1 MSLLSFKPKDAP
13 VLRPRKL
20 TDEEPQQQK
29 IFMYGASGTGKTKA
43 ITGFLKAGLKV
54 AVLSTEAG
62 GHGLRTV
69 RADLLAEGKPELL
82 DNLVFFDL
90 AIYQEV
96 KAFIENFA
104 ELPLGDGKT
113 MVDFNP
119 DLLAWDGLSNF
130 QTNYIDEYVLSKDYA
145 GKVDKAGGQMREE
158 GLVAGEKDWDAIGRV
173 SKRVLDDFLHLQ
185 AVSLK
190 PLHYYINAWE
200 YEPATPQPGREVKQ
214 ADTIYRPALVGAT
227 RTQVAGYFDF
237 VFRSVRKYPIGKKE
251 LTYEYV
257 IASPDCVSKQRGN
270 DLQPTE
276 PADMEA
282 LWKKI
287 NK

>member
-29 IFMYGASGTGKTKA
+29 IFIYGASGTGKTKA

-90 AIYQEV
+90 ATYHQV
-96 KAFIENFA
+96 LAFIENFA

-113 MVDFNP
+113 MADFDP

-130 QTNYIDEYVLSKDYA
+130 QTNYIDEYVLSREYP

-158 GLVAGEKDWDAIGRV
+158 GLVAGEKDYDAIGRS
-173 SKRVLDDFLHLQ
+173 SKRTLDDFLHLQ
-185 AVSLK
+185 AKPDK
-190 PLHYYINAWE
+190 PLHFYVNAWE
-200 YEPATPQPGREVKQ
+200 YDPAQAVAGREVKQ
-214 ADTIYRPALVGAT
+214 ADTLYRPALIGST
-227 RTQVAGYFDF
+227 RGQIAGYFDF

-257 IASPDCVSKQRGN
+257 IASPDCVSRQRGN